1 MKKINSTFIIA
12 GAAVLILL
20 LLFGSRMYVILKPG
34 EKGVM
39 FRPYSTGLDKD
50 RIFDEG
56 FEIIAPWNTMIVYE
70 VREQKVEETMDILD
84 KKGLSIKIDVTV
96 RFHPV
101 FSKIGYIHAEFSQDY
116 IQRLVVPEV
125 RSSVRKVTGRY
136 EAEEI
141 YSTKRNEVEAAII
154 NEAAEALNANN
165 VNMKALLIRSI
176 QLPDRIKNAIDEK
189 EEQRQV
195 SEAYQYRLEKEEK
208 EKQRKIIAAQGEA
221 EANKIINSSLTRE
234 LLRMRGIEATIELSK
249 SNNSKVVVVGS
260 GKDGLPLILGNN

>member
-141 YSTKRNEVEAAII
+141 YSTKHNEVEAAII

-176 QLPDRIKNAIDEK
+176 QLPDRIKNAID
-189 EEQRQV
+189 
-195 SEAYQYRLEKEEK
+195 EK